1 MGLVVK
7 KFGFIAFLIG
17 VLGFG
22 LALYLGQNLDY
33 STQEIVGWVVMGMTS
48 ALVYFGIAYQR
59 DTVNAGRISFG
70 QALKTGLVIAV
81 MGGLG
86 IALSDVVYT
95 LFINPDFFDQYNAYT
110 IQLVE
115 ESGDTQAVDKIKEQQ
130 ELFKN
135 YGPTEMSLLGGF
147 MMFVMT
153 FSLGVFVTVIS
164 AFILRKDS

>member
-7 KFGFIAFLIG
+7 KFGFIAFLVG
-17 VLGFG
+17 VFGFG
-22 LALYLGQNLDY
+22 IALYLGQNLDY

-81 MGGLG
+81 MGGFG
-86 IALSDVVYT
+86 IALADVVYT

-110 IQLVE
+110 LQLVK
-115 ESGDTQAVDKIKEQQ
+115 ESGDTQAVNKTKEQQ

-135 YGPTEMSLLGGF
+135 YGPAEMSLLGGF
-147 MMFVMT
+147 MMFIMT
-153 FSLGVFVTVIS
+153 FLLGVFITVIS
-164 AFILRKDS
+164 AFILRKDL